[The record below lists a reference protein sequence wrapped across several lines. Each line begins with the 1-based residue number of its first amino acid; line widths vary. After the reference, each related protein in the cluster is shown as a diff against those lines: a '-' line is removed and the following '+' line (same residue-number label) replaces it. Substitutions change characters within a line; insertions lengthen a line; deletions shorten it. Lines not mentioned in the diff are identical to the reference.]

1 MTQDSSARGAAEE
14 RSGVPETSEEHNEPA
29 SPSSLPGGD
38 STVRGASEE
47 LSDSPKTEPDSA

>member
-1 MTQDSSARGAAEE
+1 MTEERERGAAEE
-14 RSGVPETSEEHNEPA
+14 LSGVPETSEERDEPA

-47 LSDSPKTEPDSA
+47 LSGSPDTE

>member
-1 MTQDSSARGAAEE
+1 MTQESTRGAAEE
-14 RSGVPETSEEHNEPA
+14 RSGVPETPEEHNGPM

-47 LSDSPKTEPDSA
+47 LSDSPKTEPDTE